1 MWGVILLVLLMVAVF
16 FMRLHMEVDQNG
28 FRFRLSMFHFKTYE
42 VKWTEV
48 ASAHVVNA
56 SPIGDFLGWGV
67 RYNPKYGWSY
77 VMQGGQMIVV
87 KMKNGKKRSFTVG
100 DNEAF
105 LNRFATFAGDAGVYQ
120 PT

>member
-1 MWGVILLVLLMVAVF
+1 MWVVILLVLLIVAVF
-16 FMRLHMEVDQNG
+16 FMCLHMEINKNG
-28 FRFRLSMFHFKTYE
+28 FRFRLSMFHIKTYE

-48 ASAHVVNA
+48 ASVHVVNA

-77 VMQGGQMIVV
+77 VMQGGPMIVV
-87 KMKNGKKRSFTVG
+87 NLKNGKKRSFTVG

-105 LNRFATFAGDAGVYQ
+105 LNTFVKFAGDAGVY
-120 PT
+120 